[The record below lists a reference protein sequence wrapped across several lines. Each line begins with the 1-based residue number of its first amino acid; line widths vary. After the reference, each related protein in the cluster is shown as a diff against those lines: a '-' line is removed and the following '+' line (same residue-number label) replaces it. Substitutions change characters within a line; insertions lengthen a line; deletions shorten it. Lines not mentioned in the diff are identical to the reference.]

1 MYINQVKLNKRIG
14 LIFLKLKRLKLANV
28 MHNKIKNEILSS
40 AGLIPEK
47 AKKEKIRRK
56 KYPALE

>member
-1 MYINQVKLNKRIG
+1 
-14 LIFLKLKRLKLANV
+14 